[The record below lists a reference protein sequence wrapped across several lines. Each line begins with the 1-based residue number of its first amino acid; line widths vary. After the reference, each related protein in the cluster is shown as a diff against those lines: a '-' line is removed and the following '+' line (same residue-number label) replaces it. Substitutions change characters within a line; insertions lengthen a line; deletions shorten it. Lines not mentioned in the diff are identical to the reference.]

1 MEIFGQM
8 LQALIDPQLV
18 IYLAVGVFLGIYIGA
33 VPGLSVTMAASLLIS
48 FTYSWDVLPSM
59 AAMVGIY
66 IGGVYGGS
74 RSAILL
80 NIPGAPAAVA
90 TALDGYP
97 LAKKGLAGQAIG
109 ITVVQSVL
117 GGLIGTIILAV
128 GAPAL
133 AKVAL
138 TFAPRD
144 YFLLAIMGLLL
155 IGSLGSESP
164 ARGVMSAAI
173 GIFIGFIGMDSQ
185 TGHMRFVIGPSG
197 SLFRTYMT
205 LGVSYVVVMIG
216 LFGMSEA
223 LMQLRDLSVKP
234 VKQKVDKI
242 VPGWKNILKYLPLS
256 IRTSLMGTFIGALP
270 GTGGDIAA
278 LMAYDHAK
286 RTTKDPETPFGEG
299 ALEGLVACESAN
311 NAAIGG
317 ACIPMLTLGIP
328 GDAVTAIML
337 GAMYIHGLNPG
348 PLLMKNSADV
358 FWYIIGAMFVGNI
371 FLLIFGFTGIKLFTK
386 IVEVPKHILMP
397 IIIILSVVGAFSI
410 NNNLMDVYWMLA
422 FGVLG
427 YIMKLYH
434 LPVAPTI
441 LGIILVDLIEL
452 NFRRAAVTVGN
463 SITALLTDLVS
474 HPISLVLLV
483 VIIGM
488 SLSSAGVFQKIRAK
502 FPSGAQAKGSK
513 A

>member
-1 MEIFGQM
+1 MEQLDYM
-8 LQALIDPQLV
+8 LRALLDPQLLL
-18 IYLAVGVFLGIYIGA
+18 YLGVGVFLGIYIGA

-48 FTYSWDVLPSM
+48 FTYSWEVLPAM
-59 AAMVGIY
+59 AAMIGIY

-97 LAKKGLAGQAIG
+97 LAQKGLAGQAIG
-109 ITVVQSVL
+109 VTVVQSVL

-128 GAPAL
+128 GAPQV

-138 TFAPRD
+138 AFAPRD

-155 IGSLGSESP
+155 VGSLGSESP

-173 GIFIGFIGMDSQ
+173 GVFVGFIGLDSQ
-185 TGHMRFVIGPSG
+185 TGHLRFVIGPSG
-197 SLFRTYMT
+197 SSFYTYMT
-205 LGVSYVVVMIG
+205 LGVNYVVVMIG

-223 LMQLRDLSVKP
+223 LIQLRDLSVQP

-242 VPGWKNILKYLPLS
+242 VPGWKNVLKYLPLS
-256 IRTSLMGTFIGALP
+256 IRTSLLGTFVGALP

-286 RTTKDPETPFGEG
+286 RSTKNPEVPFGQG
-299 ALEGLVACESAN
+299 AIEGLVACESAN

-328 GDAVTAIML
+328 GDAVTAIMI
-337 GAMYIHGLNPG
+337 GAMYIHGLHPG
-348 PLLMKNSADV
+348 PLMMKESSDV
-358 FWYIIGAMFVGNI
+358 FWYIIGAMFVGNV
-371 FLLIFGFTGIKLFTK
+371 FLLILGFTGIKLFTK
-386 IVEVPKHILMP
+386 IVEIPKYILMP

-410 NNNLMDVYWMLA
+410 NNSLMDVYWMIT

-427 YIMKLYH
+427 YLMKLYH
-434 LPVAPTI
+434 FPVAPAI

-452 NFRRAAVTVGN
+452 NFRRAVMTVGG
-463 SITALLTDLVS
+463 SFPALLVDIVS
-474 HPISLVLLV
+474 HPMSLILLV
-483 VIIGM
+483 IIVGM
-488 SLSSAGVFQKIRAK
+488 VLSSTGVLKKLRR
-502 FPSGAQAKGSK
+502 GEET
-513 A
+513 